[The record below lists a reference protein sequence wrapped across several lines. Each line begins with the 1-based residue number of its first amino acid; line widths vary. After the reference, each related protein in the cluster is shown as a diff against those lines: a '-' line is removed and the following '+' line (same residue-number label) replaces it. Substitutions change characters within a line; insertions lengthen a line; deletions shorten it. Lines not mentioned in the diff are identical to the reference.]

1 MRAVEHVFEIILRLY
16 PKEFRRHYGDEM
28 RAFVHARLG
37 EPRYATPWGAF
48 AFVWHV
54 FVDGVGGAVR
64 EHLFARTPA
73 ARVSGAA
80 PSHEAPIPHNEP
92 PEELM
97 ATLVS
102 DARYAVRTLRRR
114 PAFTIVSAIT
124 LALGIGATS
133 AIFGVIDSMLFRP
146 LRYPAPEQ
154 IVVVSMTRGGS
165 LREAPAYP
173 DFVDWREQ
181 SRSFQSLG
189 VSRSQSLN
197 LTGRETPERLSGN
210 FVSAS
215 LLTLLGAEPL
225 AGRLFAHDETEVGTA
240 SPVAVIS
247 EGLWRRRFG
256 ADPAIVGS
264 SIVLNAQPF
273 TVIGIV
279 PSTFAFFS
287 GTEVYLPITYYP
299 NNAGL
304 TRKDH
309 SMFVVG
315 RLRPGVTLA
324 AADAE
329 MRTIGARLAEQFPTE
344 NAGSGAHV
352 ESLHTLLVGDVRAP
366 LYIVMGAVTLLL
378 CIACANVANL
388 QLSHAVARRR
398 EMSVRSALGAG
409 RWRLARQLLTESVIL
424 SALGGLLGVAVAY
437 GGVALLI
444 KILPIDLTFFSPI
457 RVDGR
462 VMAFAALVSI
472 VTGIVFGL
480 VPALHASRTNLKDA
494 LSTRTGGLAARVGR
508 VELRGVFVVAQLA
521 LSIVLLVGAGLLT
534 RTLVKLQQVDLG
546 FDTSNL
552 LTMEFRLPATKY
564 TQPEQISNFFTRA
577 IGEIRSVPGVRN
589 AALVRAVPLSGNS
602 DARAYAVAGAPEPE
616 KGQAPVLQLNTV
628 SPGYFQT
635 IGLALVTGRDVTD
648 HDDAH
653 APPVVVVNETFA
665 RREWPSVSAIG
676 QRIRFVDS
684 DRWLTVVGVARDAKH
699 FGPAD
704 QPTPQAYIP
713 YMQMPQIFT
722 SVVVRAN
729 RDAIALGPL
738 VREAIWRVDRD
749 QPVWKIRTMD
759 SLVANTL
766 GSKRVLLA
774 LVGVFASVALLL
786 AGVGIFGVMSF
797 AVTQR
802 THEVGVRMALGAS
815 GSEVLRLIVGQGL
828 RLTIIALLL
837 GLASAAGAMRLM
849 ASQLFGVTPSDPVT
863 FATVPIVLSAVAA
876 LACYLPARRA
886 SRLDPLTAL
895 RRE

>member
-1 MRAVEHVFEIILRLY
+1 MRAVEHVFGLILRLY
-16 PKEFRRHYGDEM
+16 PSGFRRQYGDEM
-28 RAFVHARLG
+28 RSFVQARLG
-37 EPRYATPWGAF
+37 EPRYASPWGALGL
-48 AFVWHV
+48 VCHLL
-54 FVDGVGGAVR
+54 VDGIAGAVR
-64 EHLFARTPA
+64 EHLVAFAASPSTTGAIPGRRAP
-73 ARVSGAA
+73 VS
-80 PSHEAPIPHNEP
+80 HNEP

-97 ATLVS
+97 ATLVH

-114 PAFTIVSAIT
+114 PAFTIVAAIT

-133 AIFGVIDSMLFRP
+133 AIFGVIDTMLFRP
-146 LRYPAPEQ
+146 LRYPAPDQ
-154 IVVVSMTRGGS
+154 IVVVSMMRGGS
-165 LREAPAYP
+165 LREPPAYP
-173 DFVDWREQ
+173 DFLDWREQ

-189 VSRSQSLN
+189 VTRSQSLN

-215 LLTLLGAEPL
+215 LLRLLGAEPL
-225 AGRLFAHDETEVGTA
+225 AGRLFTFAETEVGTA
-240 SPVAVIS
+240 APVAVIS

-256 ADPAIVGS
+256 AEPTIVGS
-264 SIVLNAQPF
+264 TIVLNGQQF
-273 TVIGIV
+273 TVVGIV
-279 PSTFAFFS
+279 PSTFAFFG
-287 GTEVYLPITYYP
+287 GTDVYLPITYYP

-315 RLRPGVTLA
+315 RLRPDVTLA
-324 AADAE
+324 SADAE
-329 MRTIGARLAEQFPTE
+329 MRAIGARLAEQFPSE
-344 NAGSGAHV
+344 NAGSAAHV

-378 CIACANVANL
+378 AIACANVANL
-388 QLSHAVARRR
+388 QLSSAMARRR

-437 GGVALLI
+437 AGVALLVSI
-444 KILPIDLTFFSPI
+444 IPIDLTFFSPI

-472 VTGIVFGL
+472 LTGIVFGL
-480 VPALHASRTNLKDA
+480 APAIHASRTNLNDA
-494 LSTRTGGLAARVGR
+494 LSTRTGGLSARIRG
-508 VELRGVFVVAQLA
+508 VEMRGVFVIAQLA

-564 TQPEQISNFFTRA
+564 SQPQQVSDFFTRA
-577 IGEIRSVPGVRN
+577 IAEIRAVPGVRS

-602 DARAYAVAGAPEPE
+602 DARAYAVAGAPEPD

-628 SPGYFQT
+628 SPGYFKT
-635 IGLALVTGRDVTD
+635 IGLALVTGRDVNE
-648 HDDAH
+648 HDDAD

-665 RREWPSVSAIG
+665 RREWPNGSAIG

-713 YMQMPQIFT
+713 FMQMPQIFT

-766 GSKRVLLA
+766 GSKRVLLV

-797 AVTQR
+797 AVAQR

-815 GSEVLRLIVGQGL
+815 GGEVLRLIVGQGL
-828 RLTIIALLL
+828 RLTAFALLI
-837 GLASAAGAMRLM
+837 GLAAAAGTTRLM

-863 FATVPIVLSAVAA
+863 FALVPIVLCAVAA

>member
-1 MRAVEHVFEIILRLY
+1 MRAVKHVFELILRLY
-16 PKEFRRHYGDEM
+16 PSDFRRQYGDEM
-28 RAFVHARLG
+28 RAFVQARLG
-37 EPRYATPWGAF
+37 EPRYASPWGAF
-48 AFVWHV
+48 GLVCHLL
-54 FVDGVGGAVR
+54 VDGVAGAVR
-64 EHLFARTPA
+64 EHLVDFAASRST
-73 ARVSGAA
+73 SGT
-80 PSHEAPIPHNEP
+80 IPRRRPRISNNEP

-97 ATLVS
+97 ATLVH

-114 PAFTIVSAIT
+114 PAFTIVAAIT

-133 AIFGVIDSMLFRP
+133 AIFGVIDTMLFRP

-154 IVVVSMTRGGS
+154 IVVVNMTRGGS
-165 LREAPAYP
+165 LREPPAYP
-173 DFVDWREQ
+173 DFLDWREQ

-189 VSRSQSLN
+189 VTRSQSLN

-225 AGRLFAHDETEVGTA
+225 AGRLFTFAETEVGTA
-240 SPVAVIS
+240 APVAVIS

-256 ADPAIVGS
+256 AEPTIVGS
-264 SIVLNAQPF
+264 TIVLNGQQF
-273 TVIGIV
+273 TVVGIV
-279 PSTFAFFS
+279 PSTFSFFG
-287 GTEVYLPITYYP
+287 GTDVYLPITYYP

-315 RLRPGVTLA
+315 RLRPNVTLA
-324 AADAE
+324 SADAE
-329 MRTIGARLAEQFPTE
+329 MRAIGARLAEQFPSE
-344 NAGSGAHV
+344 NAGSAAHV

-378 CIACANVANL
+378 LIACANVANL
-388 QLSHAVARRR
+388 QLSHAIARRR

-409 RWRLARQLLTESVIL
+409 RGRLARQLLTESVIL

-437 GGVALLI
+437 AGVALLI
-444 KILPIDLTFFSPI
+444 SIIPIDLTFFSPI

-472 VTGIVFGL
+472 LTGIVFGL
-480 VPALHASRTNLKDA
+480 APAIHASRTNLNDA
-494 LSTRTGGLAARVGR
+494 LSTRTGGLSARVRGI
-508 VELRGVFVVAQLA
+508 EMRGVFVVAQLA

-564 TQPEQISNFFTRA
+564 SQPKQISDFFTRA
-577 IGEIRSVPGVRN
+577 IAEIRAVPGVRS

-602 DARAYAVAGAPEPE
+602 DARAYAVAGAPEPD
-616 KGQAPVLQLNTV
+616 KGQAPILQLNTV
-628 SPGYFQT
+628 SPGYFKT
-635 IGLALVTGRDVTD
+635 VGLALVTGRDVNE
-648 HDDAH
+648 HDDAN
-653 APPVVVVNETFA
+653 APPVAVVNETFA
-665 RREWPSVSAIG
+665 RREWPNASAIG

-704 QPTPQAYIP
+704 LPTPQAYIP
-713 YMQMPQIFT
+713 FMQMPQIFT

-729 RDAIALGPL
+729 RDAVALGPL

-797 AVTQR
+797 AVAQR

-815 GSEVLRLIVGQGL
+815 GGEVLRLIVGQGL
-828 RLTIIALLL
+828 RLTVIALLL
-837 GLASAAGAMRLM
+837 GLAAAAGATQLM

-863 FATVPIVLSAVAA
+863 FATVPIVLCAVAA

-886 SRLDPLTAL
+886 SCLDPLTAL